1 MTLEMS
7 VALRCVLRIAYC
19 VLSLAMRIV
28 SCVQRAFTSNSVCV
42 VSARSF
48 LMTFLPAGIFRYNV
62 CRRSTLFE
70 ALAFLSHD
78 GHPINSGSFSHGL
91 RELRLPHPASYTHE
105 RSDDARIKVHW
116 HAVCKKIQIK
126 LISTE
131 LS

>member
-78 GHPINSGSFSHGL
+78 GHPINSGSSSHAL
-91 RELRLPHPASYTHE
+91 RELWFPHPPSSYIDFNMGMNAATTQE
-105 RSDDARIKVHW
+105 LRSTGMLYVRRY
-116 HAVCKKIQIK
+116 K
-126 LISTE
+126 LN
-131 LS
+131 